1 MAAFLRYDL
10 RPASR
15 LLLGTSALLAVGASL
30 ACSSRG
36 TIEQGSPE
44 TGSSGLGASNAPAV
58 RVARVVVPPPIE
70 LVGSAYEAAGE
81 VKLPD
86 VPPGNYPGLQNV
98 YRLSDSILSGSEPVD
113 EEALAQLAAW
123 GVQTVLSVDGKVPDV
138 EAAERQGLRYV
149 HVPIQY
155 KGITEDQ
162 IAQIAKTFRELE
174 APFYVHCFHGRH
186 RGPAAAAIG
195 AVAIDGIDREQ
206 AIAEM
211 RHWCSTASKYEA
223 LYAAVATADIPSAD
237 ETDVYE
243 FDFTSAHQLGG
254 IREAMIALTRSW
266 DEVKLIRKNGWS
278 PSADHPDIDPL
289 RSATTVRDHFDACA
303 AMDETATYADDF
315 GEWLT
320 ASQDGMNTLV
330 ELLTDCRAAGVTED
344 RTERLEAAY
353 DLVSESCLECHSV
366 YRNQ

>member
-1 MAAFLRYDL
+1 MAPDL
-10 RPASR
+10 RTAPRPAPR
-15 LLLGTSALLAVGASL
+15 LLLGVSALLAASASL

-36 TIEQGSPE
+36 SVE
-44 TGSSGLGASNAPAV
+44 TVEPATGASSALSV
-58 RVARVVVPPPIE
+58 GVARIAVPPPIE

-123 GVQTVLSVDGKVPDV
+123 GVRTVLSVDGKVPDV
-138 EAAERQGLRYV
+138 EGAEREGLRYV

-155 KGITEDQ
+155 KGIAEDQ

-195 AVAIDGIDREQ
+195 AVAIDGLDREQ

-223 LYAAVATADIPSAD
+223 LYAAVATAEIPSAD
-237 ETDVYE
+237 ETAAYE

-315 GEWLT
+315 RAWLT
-320 ASQDGMNTLV
+320 ESQEGTNTLV
-330 ELLTDCRAAGVTED
+330 ELLTDCRAEGVTED

-366 YRNQ
+366 YRNR